1 MIYTNAMFRRTVV
14 SLLLLW
20 LPLQGLAAV
29 SMPFCRHALDS
40 GIGLTAQEDAHAGH
54 AQHAHA
60 PYTPAH
66 GSDTSEHAGG
76 MACNDCGACHLAC
89 AAMMLSEA
97 IASALTLPA
106 AKVSVPSP
114 LAPPALVLDQP
125 NPPPLACGC
134 TPRLL

>member
-1 MIYTNAMFRRTVV
+1 VIYTSGMFRRAVV

-40 GIGLTAQEDAHAGH
+40 GIGLTAQKDAHAGH
-54 AQHAHA
+54 AQHAHEPHA
-60 PYTPAH
+60 PAH
-66 GSDTSEHAGG
+66 GSDTSDHAGG

-89 AAMMLSEA
+89 AAMMLSEP
-97 IASALTLPA
+97 IASALRVPA

-125 NPPPLACGC
+125 NPPPLACG
-134 TPRLL
+134 

>member
-1 MIYTNAMFRRTVV
+1 MFRRAVV

-29 SMPFCRHALDS
+29 SMPFCRHAVDS
-40 GIGLTAQEDAHAGH
+40 SIGLTAQEDAHAGH
-54 AQHAHA
+54 AHHAHE

-66 GSDTSEHAGG
+66 GSDTSDHAGG

-89 AAMMLSEA
+89 AAMMLSEP
-97 IASALTLPA
+97 IASALTVPA

-125 NPPPLACGC
+125 NPPPLACG
-134 TPRLL
+134 